1 MRKIIGFFII
11 MLLIGTTITS
21 LLIICTLN
29 NKITNIKSDKN
40 SQ

>member
-11 MLLIGTTITS
+11 MLLIGTTTTS
-21 LLIICTLN
+21 LLFIITLN
-29 NKITNIKSDKN
+29 NYITNIKSDKN